1 MADTPH
7 VVSGDSVERTIEQF
21 TALDESGD
29 KRSMNKLARRLGK
42 EQPALLQYAAK
53 FRVDHGDEV
62 GEAALF
68 YSTLVWAMF
77 DEPQPKKLPR
87 LLPDNLTDATKIIEE
102 AHDKLDGLAD
112 KPVHERIA
120 DELRQRQP
128 HVYAKLVELIEE
140 DVREE
145 AISAE
150 TAAVIFPPAQIV
162 VEAFDAAL
170 DGRRPGQNLG
180 PVVRDTPKIGR
191 NEPCPCGSGKKFKK
205 CCGAA

>member
-1 MADTPH
+1 MSDTPI
-7 VVSGDSVERTIEQF
+7 VVSPDSVERTIESF

-29 KRSMNKLARRLGK
+29 RRSMNKLARRLGK
-42 EQPALLQYAAK
+42 EQPALLAFAAQ

-77 DEPQPKKLPR
+77 DEPRPKKLPR
-87 LLPDNLTDATKIIEE
+87 LLPANLDDAKTIVEDAHE
-102 AHDKLDGLAD
+102 AVEGMAD
-112 KPVHERIA
+112 KPVHERVV
-120 DELRQRQP
+120 DELKDRQP
-128 HVYAKLVELIEE
+128 NVYAKLVELIEE

-150 TAAVIFPPAQIV
+150 TASVIFPPTQIV

-170 DGRRPGQNLG
+170 EGRRPGQHLG
-180 PVVRDTPKIGR
+180 PVVRDSPKIGR
-191 NEPCPCGSGKKFKK
+191 NDPCPCGSGKKFKK
-205 CCGAA
+205 CCNAA